1 MKDKKDFIIKM
12 DLEVEKEIRKLLQKL
27 LYRGDKDKK
36 IYITN
41 IMLQGWER
49 LKDIID
55 TNYVSS
61 LTKFIFYGIE
71 RVHHW

>member
-36 IYITN
+36 IYITH
-41 IMLQGWER
+41 IMLQG
-49 LKDIID
+49 
-55 TNYVSS
+55 
-61 LTKFIFYGIE
+61 
-71 RVHHW
+71 

>member
-41 IMLQGWER
+41 IMLQG
-49 LKDIID
+49 
-55 TNYVSS
+55 
-61 LTKFIFYGIE
+61 
-71 RVHHW
+71 